1 MAEKNRRET
10 AGHETAADE
19 ISGNETGGF
28 GDEMEF
34 AVPSNAMAAVRRL
47 WRAMGR
53 QRLRLVIVAVSV
65 VFYTVL
71 SVAAPVYSAGIV
83 DLLWREIRSAIEEG
97 TAFRVTWE
105 HGGLEIMILLGIYT
119 ATGILYTFQSFVMAS
134 FAERLSLELRTQIS
148 RKLDRLPLAFFDSH
162 KPGEV
167 LSRATND
174 LDKMSEVL
182 QTGLLKLFTAVGMV
196 VGSLIMMF
204 RFHIGLTVVFLLFT
218 LLSMFSTKLF
228 AAKTLRYAALRQ
240 QAVSRV
246 TGQVEES
253 YSGRTVIRSFNR
265 EEKSAQEMRDAVR
278 ELADTS
284 RKTDFMMNVVNP
296 FIRLVNRL
304 GQAVIAVFAGKLLLD
319 GVMTVGTFQAFFQ
332 YVYQASEPL
341 TEAAY
346 MINSLQSSIASVER
360 IFELLD
366 EREILPDPENPVMTA
381 GTGTA
386 AQETQKAAGKGTE
399 GRVEFQ
405 NVRFGYSP
413 DKILMKDIS
422 FTAEPGQKVAIVGS
436 TGAGKTTLIN
446 LLMRFYEVNSG
457 RITLDGIPTAQMSY
471 EGLRSNFGMV
481 LQDTWLFEGTI
492 AENIAYGRPDVSREE
507 IIAAA
512 KAARA
517 DFFIRTLPKGYD
529 TVLGGD
535 ADNISA
541 GQRQLLTIARVMLC
555 DPAVLIL
562 DEATSSVDTRTEM
575 EIGRAMGELM
585 KGRTSFVIAHRLS
598 TIVDADLILVMQNGD
613 IIEKGNH
620 RELLRAKGAYAEL
633 YNSQFA

>member
-1 MAEKNRRET
+1 MSEREDSVYENPGYENEH
-10 AGHETAADE
+10 ASYDEEMEYAVPVNATAA
-19 ISGNETGGF
+19 
-28 GDEMEF
+28 
-34 AVPSNAMAAVRRL
+34 VLRL
-47 WRAMGR
+47 WRMMGR
-53 QRLRLVIVAVSV
+53 ERIRLMVVAASV
-65 VFYTVL
+65 MFYTIL
-71 SVAAPVYSAGIV
+71 SVAAPVYSAVIV
-83 DLLWREIRSAIEEG
+83 DLLWKNIQSAVKSGEQ
-97 TAFRVTWE
+97 FRVTWE
-105 HGGLEIMILLGIYT
+105 QGGRQILILLVIYT
-119 ATGILYTFQSFVMAS
+119 VTGILYTFQSFLMAG
-134 FAERLSLELRTQIS
+134 FAERLSLELRTRIS
-148 RKLDRLPLAFFDSH
+148 RKLNRLPLSFFDRH

-204 RFHIGLTVVFLLFT
+204 QFHVGLTLIFLVFT
-218 LLSMFSTKLF
+218 ALSLVSTRLF
-228 AAKTLRYAALRQ
+228 AAKTLKYAMRRQ
-240 QAVSRV
+240 QAASRV

-253 YSGRTVIRSFNR
+253 YSGRTVIKAFNQ
-265 EEKSAQEMRDAVR
+265 EENSKKEMRDAVE
-278 ELADTS
+278 ELAETS
-284 RKTDFMMNVVNP
+284 RKADFMMNAVNP

-304 GQAVIAVFAGKLLLD
+304 GQAVIAVAAGWLLLN
-319 GVMTVGTFQAFFQ
+319 GVLTVGVFQAFFQ

-366 EREILPDPENPVMTA
+366 EEEICKEPECPSDVERA
-381 GTGTA
+381 HG
-386 AQETQKAAGKGTE
+386 Q
-399 GRVEFQ
+399 VEFQ
-405 NVRFGYSP
+405 NVRFGYTP

-422 FTAEPGQKVAIVGS
+422 FSVNPGEKIAVVGS

-446 LLMRFYEVNSG
+446 LLMRFYEVNG
-457 RITLDGIPTAQMSY
+457 GKIRLDGADTATMTY
-471 EGLRSNFGMV
+471 EGLRKNFGMV
-481 LQDTWLFEGTI
+481 LQDTWLFDGTI
-492 AENIAYGRPDVSREE
+492 AENIAYGRPDASREE

-529 TVLGGD
+529 TMLNGD
-535 ADNISA
+535 AETISA

-575 EIGRAMGELM
+575 EIGRAMNALM
-585 KGRTSFVIAHRLS
+585 KNRTSFVIAHRLS
-598 TIVDADLILVMQNGD
+598 TIVDADLILVMKDGN
-613 IIEKGNH
+613 IIETGNH
-620 RELLRAKGAYAEL
+620 RELLRVNGAYADL

>member
-1 MAEKNRRET
+1 MAEKERN
-10 AGHETAADE
+10 
-19 ISGNETGGF
+19 GNETGGF
-28 GDEMEF
+28 EGEMEF
-34 AVPSNAMAAVRRL
+34 SVPSNAMATICRL
-47 WRAMGR
+47 WKSMKR
-53 QRLRLVIVAVSV
+53 QRIRLVIVAVSV
-65 VFYTVL
+65 IFYTVL

-83 DLLWREIRSAIEEG
+83 DLLWREIRLALENG
-97 TAFRVTWE
+97 TRFRVTWGQ
-105 HGGLEIMILLGIYT
+105 GGREIMILLGIYT
-119 ATGILYTFQSFVMAS
+119 ATGILYTFQSFLMAS

-148 RKLDRLPLAFFDSH
+148 RKLDRLPLSFFDNH
-162 KPGEV
+162 KTGEV

-182 QTGLLKLFTAVGMV
+182 QTGLLKLLTAVGMV
-196 VGSLIMMF
+196 IGSLIMMF
-204 RFHIGLTVVFLLFT
+204 RFHIGLTAVFLAFT

-246 TGQVEES
+246 TGQVEEA
-253 YSGRTVIRSFNR
+253 YSGRTVIRAFNR
-265 EEKSAQEMRDAVR
+265 EAKSAGEMRDAVK

-284 RKTDFMMNVVNP
+284 RKADFMMNMVNP

-319 GVMTVGTFQAFFQ
+319 GVLTVGTFQAFFQ

-346 MINSLQSSIASVER
+346 MINSLQSSVASVER

-366 EREILPDPENPVMTA
+366 EKEILPDPEKPAMPAGMKNTVEDMWKKPEMTA
-381 GTGTA
+381 
-386 AQETQKAAGKGTE
+386 E
-399 GRVEFQ
+399 GRVEFL
-405 NVRFGYSP
+405 NVRFGYTP
-413 DKILMKDIS
+413 ERILMKDIS
-422 FTAEPGQKVAIVGS
+422 FTAEPGHKIAIVGS

-446 LLMRFYEVNSG
+446 LLMRFYEVNG
-457 RITLDGIPTAQMSY
+457 GQITLDGIPTDRMTY
-471 EGLRSNFGMV
+471 RGLRSNFGMV

-492 AENIAYGRPDVSREE
+492 AENIAYGRPDASREE
-507 IIAAA
+507 IISAA

-529 TVLGGD
+529 TVLEGD

-541 GQRQLLTIARVMLC
+541 GQKQLLTIARVILC
-555 DPAVLIL
+555 NPAVLIL

-575 EIGRAMGELM
+575 EIGKAMNTLM
-585 KGRTSFVIAHRLS
+585 KERTSFVIAHRLS

-613 IIEKGNH
+613 IVEKGDH
-620 RELLRAKGAYAEL
+620 RELLRANGAYAEL

>member
-1 MAEKNRRET
+1 MSEKNRRET
-10 AGHETAADE
+10 AGHETAGDE
-19 ISGNETGGF
+19 IISGNEAGGF

-34 AVPSNAMAAVRRL
+34 SVPSNAMATVRRL
-47 WRAMGR
+47 WKAMGR
-53 QRLRLVIVAVSV
+53 QRIRLIIVAVSV

-71 SVAAPVYSAGIV
+71 SVAAPIYSAGIV
-83 DLLWREIRSAIEEG
+83 DLLWKEIRSAITDG

-105 HGGLEIMILLGIYT
+105 HGGREIMILLGIYT

-148 RKLDRLPLAFFDSH
+148 RKLDRLPLSFFDSH

-182 QTGLLKLFTAVGMV
+182 QTGLLKLLTAVGMV

-228 AAKTLRYAALRQ
+228 AAKTLRYATLRQ

-265 EEKSAQEMRDAVR
+265 EAKSAQEMRDAVK

-284 RKTDFMMNVVNP
+284 RKADFMMNVVNP

-366 EREILPDPENPVMTA
+366 EKEIVPDPESPAVLQDGA
-381 GTGTA
+381 
-386 AQETQKAAGKGTE
+386 KAAE
-399 GRVEFQ
+399 GRVEFAD
-405 NVRFGYSP
+405 VRFGYTP
-413 DKILMKDIS
+413 DKILMKGIS
-422 FTAEPGQKVAIVGS
+422 FTAEPGQKIAIVGS

-446 LLMRFYEVNSG
+446 LLMRFYEVNG
-457 RITLDGIPTAQMSY
+457 GQIMLDGIPTDRMTY

-492 AENIAYGRPDVSREE
+492 AENIAYGRPDASREE

-575 EIGRAMGELM
+575 EIGKAMSELM
-585 KGRTSFVIAHRLS
+585 KNRTSFVIAHRLS

>member
-1 MAEKNRRET
+1 MSEKNRRET
-10 AGHETAADE
+10 AGHETAGDE
-19 ISGNETGGF
+19 IISGNETGGF
-28 GDEMEF
+28 GDEIEF
-34 AVPSNAMAAVRRL
+34 SVPSNAMATVRRL
-47 WRAMGR
+47 WKAMGR
-53 QRLRLVIVAVSV
+53 QRIRLIIVAVSV

-83 DLLWREIRSAIEEG
+83 DLLWKEIRSAITDG

-105 HGGLEIMILLGIYT
+105 HGGREIMILLGIYT

-148 RKLDRLPLAFFDSH
+148 RKLDRLPLSFFDSH

-182 QTGLLKLFTAVGMV
+182 QTGLLKLLTAVGMV
-196 VGSLIMMF
+196 VGSLIMML

-228 AAKTLRYAALRQ
+228 AAKTLRYATLRQ

-265 EEKSAQEMRDAVR
+265 EAKSAQEMRDAVK

-284 RKTDFMMNVVNP
+284 RKADFMMNVVNP

-366 EREILPDPENPVMTA
+366 EKEIVPDPESPAVLQDGA
-381 GTGTA
+381 
-386 AQETQKAAGKGTE
+386 KAAE
-399 GRVEFQ
+399 GRVEFAD
-405 NVRFGYSP
+405 VRFGYTP
-413 DKILMKDIS
+413 DKILMKGIS
-422 FTAEPGQKVAIVGS
+422 FTAEPGQKIAIVGS

-446 LLMRFYEVNSG
+446 LLMRFYEVNG
-457 RITLDGIPTAQMSY
+457 GQIMLDGIPTDRMTY

-492 AENIAYGRPDVSREE
+492 AENIAYGRPDASREE

-575 EIGRAMGELM
+575 EIGKAMSELM
-585 KGRTSFVIAHRLS
+585 KNRTSFVIAHRLS

>member
-1 MAEKNRRET
+1 MSEKNRRET
-10 AGHETAADE
+10 AGHETAGDE
-19 ISGNETGGF
+19 IISGNETGGF
-28 GDEMEF
+28 GDEIEF
-34 AVPSNAMAAVRRL
+34 SVPSNAMATVRRL
-47 WRAMGR
+47 WKAMGR
-53 QRLRLVIVAVSV
+53 QRIRLIIVAVSV

-83 DLLWREIRSAIEEG
+83 DLLWREIRSAITDG

-105 HGGLEIMILLGIYT
+105 HGGREIVILLGIYT

-148 RKLDRLPLAFFDSH
+148 RKLDRLPLSFFDSH

-167 LSRATND
+167 LSCATND

-182 QTGLLKLFTAVGMV
+182 QTGLLKLLTAVGMV

-218 LLSMFSTKLF
+218 LLSIFSTKLF
-228 AAKTLRYAALRQ
+228 AAKTLRYATLRQ

-265 EEKSAQEMRDAVR
+265 EAKSAQEMRDAVK

-284 RKTDFMMNVVNP
+284 RKADFMMNVVNP

-366 EREILPDPENPVMTA
+366 EKEIVPDPESPAVLQDGA
-381 GTGTA
+381 
-386 AQETQKAAGKGTE
+386 KAAE
-399 GRVEFQ
+399 GRVEFAD
-405 NVRFGYSP
+405 VRFGYTP
-413 DKILMKDIS
+413 DKILMKGIS
-422 FTAEPGQKVAIVGS
+422 FTAEPGQKIAIVGS

-446 LLMRFYEVNSG
+446 LLMRFYEVNG
-457 RITLDGIPTAQMSY
+457 GQIMLDGIPTDRMTY

-492 AENIAYGRPDVSREE
+492 AENIAYGRPDASREE

-575 EIGRAMGELM
+575 EIGKAMSELM
-585 KGRTSFVIAHRLS
+585 KNRTSFVIAHRLS

>member
-1 MAEKNRRET
+1 MAEKNRSGADEY
-10 AGHETAADE
+10 ETAADE
-19 ISGNETGGF
+19 ISGNGAGSF
-28 GDEMEF
+28 GDETEF
-34 AVPSNAMAAVRRL
+34 SVPFNAMATVRRL
-47 WRAMGR
+47 WKAMGK
-53 QRLRLVIVAVSV
+53 QRIRLVIVSVSV
-65 VFYTVL
+65 IFYTVL

-83 DLLWREIRSAIEEG
+83 DLLWREIRGALEG
-97 TAFRVTWE
+97 GTRFRVTWE
-105 HGGLEIMILLGIYT
+105 QGGREIMILLAIYT
-119 ATGILYTFQSFVMAS
+119 VTGILYTFQSFLMAS
-134 FAERLSLELRTQIS
+134 FAERLSLELRTRIS
-148 RKLDRLPLAFFDSH
+148 RKLDRLPLSYFDSH
-162 KPGEV
+162 RPGEI
-167 LSRATND
+167 LSRAVND

-182 QTGLLKLFTAVGMV
+182 QTGLLKLFTAAGMV

-204 RFHIGLTVVFLLFT
+204 RFHIGLTVIFLLFT

-228 AAKTLRYAALRQ
+228 AEKTLRCATLRQ

-253 YSGRTVIRSFNR
+253 YSGRTVIRAFNQ
-265 EEKSAQEMRDAVR
+265 EAKSAEEMRDAVK

-284 RKTDFMMNVVNP
+284 RKADFMMNMVNP

-304 GQAVIAVFAGKLLLD
+304 GQAVIAVSAGKLLLD
-319 GVMTVGTFQAFFQ
+319 GVLTVGTFQAFFQ

-366 EREILPDPENPVMTA
+366 EKEILPDPPEALEGA
-381 GTGTA
+381 GPA
-386 AQETQKAAGKGTE
+386 E
-399 GRVEFQ
+399 GRVEFR
-405 NVRFGYSP
+405 NVRFGYAP
-413 DKILMKDIS
+413 DQLLMQDIS
-422 FTAEPGQKVAIVGS
+422 FTAEPGQKIAIVGS

-446 LLMRFYEVNSG
+446 LLMRFYEVNG
-457 RITLDGIPTAQMSY
+457 GEITLDGVPTGRMTYA
-471 EGLRSNFGMV
+471 GLRSSFGMV

-492 AENIAYGRPDVSREE
+492 AENIAYGRPDASREE

-529 TVLGGD
+529 TVLEGD

-575 EIGRAMGELM
+575 EIGKAMNSLM
-585 KGRTSFVIAHRLS
+585 KDRTSFVIAHRLS
-598 TIVDADLILVMQNGD
+598 TIVDADLILVMQKGD
-613 IIEKGNH
+613 IIEKGTH
-620 RELLRAKGAYAEL
+620 RELLRAKGAYADL

>member
-1 MAEKNRRET
+1 
-10 AGHETAADE
+10 
-19 ISGNETGGF
+19 
-28 GDEMEF
+28 MEF
-34 AVPSNAMAAVRRL
+34 AVPSNAMATVRRL
-47 WRAMGR
+47 WKAMGR

-65 VFYTVL
+65 VFYIVL

-83 DLLWREIRSAIEEG
+83 DLLWREIRSSIEAG

-105 HGGLEIMILLGIYT
+105 HGGREIMILLGIYT

-148 RKLDRLPLAFFDSH
+148 RKLDRLPLSFFDSH

-182 QTGLLKLFTAVGMV
+182 QTGLLKLLTAVGMV

-218 LLSMFSTKLF
+218 LLSIFSTKLF
-228 AAKTLRYAALRQ
+228 AAKTLRYATLRQ

-265 EEKSAQEMRDAVR
+265 EAKSAQEMRDAVK

-284 RKTDFMMNVVNP
+284 RKADFMMNVVNP

-366 EREILPDPENPVMTA
+366 EKEIVPDPESPAVLQDGA
-381 GTGTA
+381 
-386 AQETQKAAGKGTE
+386 KAAE
-399 GRVEFQ
+399 GRVEFAD
-405 NVRFGYSP
+405 VRFGYTP
-413 DKILMKDIS
+413 DKILMKGIS
-422 FTAEPGQKVAIVGS
+422 FTAEPGQKIAIVGS

-446 LLMRFYEVNSG
+446 LLMRFYEVNGG
-457 RITLDGIPTAQMSY
+457 RIMLDGIPTDRMTY

-492 AENIAYGRPDVSREE
+492 AENIAYGRPDASREE

-575 EIGRAMGELM
+575 EIGKAMSELM
-585 KGRTSFVIAHRLS
+585 KNRTSFVIAHRLS

>member
-1 MAEKNRRET
+1 MSEKNRRET
-10 AGHETAADE
+10 AGHETAGDE
-19 ISGNETGGF
+19 IISGNEAGGF
-28 GDEMEF
+28 GDEIEF
-34 AVPSNAMAAVRRL
+34 SVPSNAMATVRRL
-47 WRAMGR
+47 WKAMGR
-53 QRLRLVIVAVSV
+53 QRIRLIIVAVSV

-83 DLLWREIRSAIEEG
+83 DLLWKEIRSAITDG

-105 HGGLEIMILLGIYT
+105 HGGREIVILLGIYT
-119 ATGILYTFQSFVMAS
+119 ATGILYTFQSFVMAG

-148 RKLDRLPLAFFDSH
+148 RKLDRLPLSFFDSH

-182 QTGLLKLFTAVGMV
+182 QTGLLKLLTAVGMV
-196 VGSLIMMF
+196 VGSLIMML

-228 AAKTLRYAALRQ
+228 AAKTLRYATLRQ

-265 EEKSAQEMRDAVR
+265 EAKSAQEMRDAVK

-284 RKTDFMMNVVNP
+284 RKADFMMNVVNP

-366 EREILPDPENPVMTA
+366 EKEIVPDPESPAVLQDGA
-381 GTGTA
+381 
-386 AQETQKAAGKGTE
+386 KAAE
-399 GRVEFQ
+399 GRVEFAD
-405 NVRFGYSP
+405 VRFGYTP
-413 DKILMKDIS
+413 DKILMKGIS
-422 FTAEPGQKVAIVGS
+422 FTAEPGQKIAIVGS

-446 LLMRFYEVNSG
+446 LLMRFYEVNGG
-457 RITLDGIPTAQMSY
+457 RIMLDGIPTDRMTY

-492 AENIAYGRPDVSREE
+492 AENIAYGRPDASREE

-575 EIGRAMGELM
+575 EIGKAMSELM
-585 KGRTSFVIAHRLS
+585 KNRTSFVIAHRLS

>member
-1 MAEKNRRET
+1 MSEKNRRET
-10 AGHETAADE
+10 AGHETAGDE
-19 ISGNETGGF
+19 IISGNETGGF
-28 GDEMEF
+28 GDEIEF
-34 AVPSNAMAAVRRL
+34 SVPSNAMATVRRL
-47 WRAMGR
+47 WKAMGR
-53 QRLRLVIVAVSV
+53 QRIRLIIVAVSV

-83 DLLWREIRSAIEEG
+83 DLLWREIRSAITDG

-105 HGGLEIMILLGIYT
+105 HGGREIVILLGIYT

-148 RKLDRLPLAFFDSH
+148 RKLDRLPLSFFDSH

-182 QTGLLKLFTAVGMV
+182 QTGLLKLLTAVGMV
-196 VGSLIMMF
+196 VGSLIMML

-228 AAKTLRYAALRQ
+228 AAKTLRYATLRQ

-265 EEKSAQEMRDAVR
+265 EAKSAQEMRDAVK

-284 RKTDFMMNVVNP
+284 RKADFMMNVVNP

-366 EREILPDPENPVMTA
+366 EKEIVPDPESPAVLQDGA
-381 GTGTA
+381 
-386 AQETQKAAGKGTE
+386 KAAE
-399 GRVEFQ
+399 GRVEFAD
-405 NVRFGYSP
+405 VRFGYTP
-413 DKILMKDIS
+413 DKILMKGIS
-422 FTAEPGQKVAIVGS
+422 FTAEPGQKIAIVGS

-446 LLMRFYEVNSG
+446 LLMRFYEVNG
-457 RITLDGIPTAQMSY
+457 GQIMLDGIPTDRMTY

-492 AENIAYGRPDVSREE
+492 AENIAYGRPDASREE

-575 EIGRAMGELM
+575 EIGKAMSELM
-585 KGRTSFVIAHRLS
+585 KNRTSFVIAHRLS

>member
-1 MAEKNRRET
+1 MSEKNRRET
-10 AGHETAADE
+10 AGHETAGDE
-19 ISGNETGGF
+19 IISGNEAGGF

-34 AVPSNAMAAVRRL
+34 SVPSNAMATVRRL
-47 WRAMGR
+47 WKAMGR
-53 QRLRLVIVAVSV
+53 QRIRLIIVAVSV

-83 DLLWREIRSAIEEG
+83 DLLWKEIRSAITDG

-105 HGGLEIMILLGIYT
+105 HGGREIMILLGIYT

-148 RKLDRLPLAFFDSH
+148 RKLDRLPLSFFDSH

-182 QTGLLKLFTAVGMV
+182 QTGLLKLLTAVGMV

-228 AAKTLRYAALRQ
+228 AAKTLRYATLRQ

-265 EEKSAQEMRDAVR
+265 EAKSAQEMRDAVK

-284 RKTDFMMNVVNP
+284 RKADFMMNVVNP

-366 EREILPDPENPVMTA
+366 EKEIVPDPESPAVLQDGA
-381 GTGTA
+381 
-386 AQETQKAAGKGTE
+386 KAAE
-399 GRVEFQ
+399 GRVEFAD
-405 NVRFGYSP
+405 VRFGYTP
-413 DKILMKDIS
+413 DKILMKGIS
-422 FTAEPGQKVAIVGS
+422 FTAEPGQKIAIVGS

-446 LLMRFYEVNSG
+446 LLMRFYEVNGG
-457 RITLDGIPTAQMSY
+457 RIMLDGIPTDRMTY

-492 AENIAYGRPDVSREE
+492 AENIAYGRPDASREE

-575 EIGRAMGELM
+575 EIGKAMSELM
-585 KGRTSFVIAHRLS
+585 KNRTSFVIAHRLS

-620 RELLRAKGAYAEL
+620 RELLLAKGAYAEL

>member
-1 MAEKNRRET
+1 MAEKNRSGADEY
-10 AGHETAADE
+10 ETAADE
-19 ISGNETGGF
+19 ISGNGAGSF
-28 GDEMEF
+28 GDETEF
-34 AVPSNAMAAVRRL
+34 SVPFNAMATVRRL
-47 WRAMGR
+47 WKAMGK
-53 QRLRLVIVAVSV
+53 QRIRLVIVSVSV
-65 VFYTVL
+65 IFYTVL

-83 DLLWREIRSAIEEG
+83 DLLWREIRGALEG
-97 TAFRVTWE
+97 GTRFRVTWE
-105 HGGLEIMILLGIYT
+105 QGGREIMILLAIYT
-119 ATGILYTFQSFVMAS
+119 VTGVLYTFQSFLMAS
-134 FAERLSLELRTQIS
+134 FAERLSLELRTRIS
-148 RKLDRLPLAFFDSH
+148 RKLDRLPLSYFDSH
-162 KPGEV
+162 RPGEI
-167 LSRATND
+167 LSRAVND

-182 QTGLLKLFTAVGMV
+182 QTGLLKLFTAAGMV

-204 RFHIGLTVVFLLFT
+204 RFHIGLTVIFLLFT

-228 AAKTLRYAALRQ
+228 AAKTLRCATLRQ

-253 YSGRTVIRSFNR
+253 YSGRTVIRAFNR
-265 EEKSAQEMRDAVR
+265 EAKSAEEMRDAVK

-284 RKTDFMMNVVNP
+284 RKADFMMNMVNP

-304 GQAVIAVFAGKLLLD
+304 GQAVIAVSAGKLLLD
-319 GVMTVGTFQAFFQ
+319 GVLTVGTFQAFFQ

-366 EREILPDPENPVMTA
+366 EKEILPDPAEAVER
-381 GTGTA
+381 A
-386 AQETQKAAGKGTE
+386 APAE

-405 NVRFGYSP
+405 NVRFGYTP
-413 DKILMKDIS
+413 DQILMNDIS
-422 FTAEPGQKVAIVGS
+422 FTAEPGQKIAIVGS

-446 LLMRFYEVNSG
+446 LLMRFYEVNG
-457 RITLDGIPTAQMSY
+457 GEITLDGVPTGRMTYA
-471 EGLRSNFGMV
+471 GLRSSFGMV

-492 AENIAYGRPDVSREE
+492 AENIAYGRPDASREE

-529 TVLGGD
+529 TVLEGD

-575 EIGRAMGELM
+575 EIGKAMNALM
-585 KGRTSFVIAHRLS
+585 KDRTSFAIAHRLS
-598 TIVDADLILVMQNGD
+598 TIVDADLILVMQKGD
-613 IIEKGNH
+613 IIEKGTH
-620 RELLRAKGAYAEL
+620 RELLRAKGAYADL

>member
-1 MAEKNRRET
+1 MSEKNRRET
-10 AGHETAADE
+10 AGHETAGDE
-19 ISGNETGGF
+19 IISGNETGGF
-28 GDEMEF
+28 GDEIEF
-34 AVPSNAMAAVRRL
+34 SVPSNAMATVRRL
-47 WRAMGR
+47 WKAMGR
-53 QRLRLVIVAVSV
+53 QRIRLIIVAVSV

-83 DLLWREIRSAIEEG
+83 DLLWKEIRSAITDG

-105 HGGLEIMILLGIYT
+105 HGGREIMILLGIYT

-148 RKLDRLPLAFFDSH
+148 RKLDRLPLSFFDSH

-174 LDKMSEVL
+174 LDKMSEVM
-182 QTGLLKLFTAVGMV
+182 QTGLLKLLTAVGMV
-196 VGSLIMMF
+196 VGSLIMML

-228 AAKTLRYAALRQ
+228 AAKTLRYATLRQ

-265 EEKSAQEMRDAVR
+265 EAKSAQEMRDAVK

-284 RKTDFMMNVVNP
+284 RKADFMMNVVNP

-366 EREILPDPENPVMTA
+366 EKEIVPDPESPAVLQDGA
-381 GTGTA
+381 
-386 AQETQKAAGKGTE
+386 KAAE
-399 GRVEFQ
+399 GRVEFAD
-405 NVRFGYSP
+405 VRFGYTP
-413 DKILMKDIS
+413 DKILMKGIS
-422 FTAEPGQKVAIVGS
+422 FTAEPGQKIAIVGS

-446 LLMRFYEVNSG
+446 LLMRFYEVNG
-457 RITLDGIPTAQMSY
+457 GQIMLDGIPTDRMTY

-492 AENIAYGRPDVSREE
+492 AENIAYGRPDASREE

-575 EIGRAMGELM
+575 EIGKAMSELM
-585 KGRTSFVIAHRLS
+585 KNRTSFVIAHRLS

>member
-1 MAEKNRRET
+1 MSEKNRRET
-10 AGHETAADE
+10 AGHETAGDE
-19 ISGNETGGF
+19 IISGNEAGGF

-34 AVPSNAMAAVRRL
+34 SVPSNAMATVRRL
-47 WRAMGR
+47 WKAMGR
-53 QRLRLVIVAVSV
+53 QRIRLIIVAVSV
-65 VFYTVL
+65 VFYTVM

-83 DLLWREIRSAIEEG
+83 DLLWKEIRSAITDG

-105 HGGLEIMILLGIYT
+105 HGGREIMILLGIYT

-148 RKLDRLPLAFFDSH
+148 RKLDRLPLSFFDSH

-182 QTGLLKLFTAVGMV
+182 QTGLLKLLTAVGMV
-196 VGSLIMMF
+196 VGSLIMML

-228 AAKTLRYAALRQ
+228 AAKTLRYATLRQ

-265 EEKSAQEMRDAVR
+265 EAKSAQEMRDAVK

-284 RKTDFMMNVVNP
+284 RKADFMMNVVNP

-366 EREILPDPENPVMTA
+366 EKEIVPDPESPAVLQDGA
-381 GTGTA
+381 
-386 AQETQKAAGKGTE
+386 KAAE
-399 GRVEFQ
+399 GRVEFAD
-405 NVRFGYSP
+405 VRFGYTP
-413 DKILMKDIS
+413 DKILMKGIS
-422 FTAEPGQKVAIVGS
+422 FTAEPGQKIAIVGS

-446 LLMRFYEVNSG
+446 LLMRFYEVNG
-457 RITLDGIPTAQMSY
+457 GQIMLDGIPTDRMTY

-481 LQDTWLFEGTI
+481 LQDTWLFEGAI
-492 AENIAYGRPDVSREE
+492 AENIAYGRPDASREE

-575 EIGRAMGELM
+575 EIGKAMSELM
-585 KGRTSFVIAHRLS
+585 KNRTSFVIAHRLS

>member
-1 MAEKNRRET
+1 MSEKNRRET
-10 AGHETAADE
+10 AGHETAGDE
-19 ISGNETGGF
+19 IISGNEAGGF

-34 AVPSNAMAAVRRL
+34 SVPSNAMATVRRL
-47 WRAMGR
+47 WKAMGR
-53 QRLRLVIVAVSV
+53 QRIRLIIVAVSV

-83 DLLWREIRSAIEEG
+83 DLLWKEIRSAITDG

-105 HGGLEIMILLGIYT
+105 HGGREIVILLGIYT

-148 RKLDRLPLAFFDSH
+148 RKLDRLPLSFFDSH

-182 QTGLLKLFTAVGMV
+182 QTGLLKLLTAVGMV

-228 AAKTLRYAALRQ
+228 AAKTLRYATLRQ

-253 YSGRTVIRSFNR
+253 YSGTVIRSFNR
-265 EEKSAQEMRDAVR
+265 EAKSAQEMRDAVK

-284 RKTDFMMNVVNP
+284 RKADFMMNVVNP

-332 YVYQASEPL
+332 YVYQASEPM

-366 EREILPDPENPVMTA
+366 EKEIVPDPERPAVLQDGA
-381 GTGTA
+381 
-386 AQETQKAAGKGTE
+386 KAAE
-399 GRVEFQ
+399 GRVEFAD
-405 NVRFGYSP
+405 VRFGYTP
-413 DKILMKDIS
+413 DKILMKGIS
-422 FTAEPGQKVAIVGS
+422 FTAEPGQKIAIVGS

-446 LLMRFYEVNSG
+446 LLMRFYEVNGG
-457 RITLDGIPTAQMSY
+457 RIMLDGIPTDRMTY

-492 AENIAYGRPDVSREE
+492 AENIAYGRPDASREE

-575 EIGRAMGELM
+575 EIGKAMSELM
-585 KGRTSFVIAHRLS
+585 KNRTSFVIAHRLS